1 MTDIDVSQRPHNQPN
16 PGAIP
21 AQSRS
26 SIHSIPGHR
35 GVHLA
40 PLQKCRLQICL
51 LRLCLRVHLS
61 HVRVECWKGA
71 CDHNILLDIM
81 KCLIC
86 PKKQGFRYFVW
97 AVLTFLGRYWLVAGV
112 TIQSYLGYNKNLLG
126 FWSTQWDDL
135 IFVAPSIQNL
145 HIWAFSSENWDASPG
160 CNCNQTGAARCI
172 ITDKTSSRIFLKR
185 LCKKTPGCRMMGKIQ
200 ELALCLVVKTMGPL
214 RIFP

>member
-1 MTDIDVSQRPHNQPN
+1 MNIHLPAILMFTRYQGFDPSPCGKGSYGYAFLLVSRRFRRSKKISDCRGSDPADGASIQNGHMTDIDVSQRPHNQPN

-126 FWSTQWDDL
+126 F
-135 IFVAPSIQNL
+135 
-145 HIWAFSSENWDASPG
+145 
-160 CNCNQTGAARCI
+160 
-172 ITDKTSSRIFLKR
+172 
-185 LCKKTPGCRMMGKIQ
+185 
-200 ELALCLVVKTMGPL
+200 
-214 RIFP
+214 